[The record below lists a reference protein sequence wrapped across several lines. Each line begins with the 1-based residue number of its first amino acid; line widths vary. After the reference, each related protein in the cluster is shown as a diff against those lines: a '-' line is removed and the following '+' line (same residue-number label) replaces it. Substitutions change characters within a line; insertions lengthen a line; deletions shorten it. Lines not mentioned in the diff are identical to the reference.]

1 MFKHSHKAR
10 LLRREQTGRAIVTYS
25 TTRWWSKW
33 EGEKQ
38 LLEMFG
44 DVPKFLTDSANAG
57 LAPNSLAKL
66 QHLML
71 TKGHDLLVELAATID
86 AGEPFVKATY
96 RLQGDSPLVLE
107 CCEVVSTVKSSIQV
121 CHLPNTTAVA
131 RRLASSTNP
140 EQYWIDYA
148 KACIQPGFDYFCR
161 KFENLSD
168 LTPAINAF
176 KAARLFLPAKMNDMK
191 HNATAVASL
200 RTFLDND
207 QIISDL
213 KSELATYLA
222 AAEDVDIETSPLKWW
237 EVNSVM
243 LPNWA
248 TACK

>member
-1 MFKHSHKAR
+1 MKHWECMFKHSHKAQ

-33 EGEKQ
+33 ECEKP

-44 DVPKFLTDSANAG
+44 DVPKFLTDSAIAG
-57 LAPNSLAKL
+57 LAPNFLAKL

-148 KACIQPGFDYFCR
+148 KAGIQPGFDYFRR

-176 KAARLFLPAKMNDMK
+176 KAARLFLPAKINDMMP
-191 HNATAVASL
+191 NATTVASL

-222 AAEDVDIETSPLKWW
+222 AAEDVDIETSPLKW
-237 EVNSVM
+237 
-243 LPNWA
+243 
-248 TACK
+248 